1 MPSGLRDEEERLIGA
16 GELPAC
22 GARFVAVRR

>member
-1 MPSGLRDEEERLIGA
+1 MPPGLRDEEERLIAA
-16 GELPAC
+16 GELPAI